1 MRARGERICRQAFP
15 LALAAVLV
23 GSVLDPGVTPVVQVD
38 DKAQHMAAFLALA
51 VLAVL
56 GNPRWSLGSR
66 VVPGLLLY
74 GLLIEAIQW
83 WLPWREFS
91 WLDWIADAA
100 GVLAG
105 VVVAQRVQAIAAA
118 GERS

>member
-1 MRARGERICRQAFP
+1 MSRGEQFCRRAFP
-15 LALAAVLV
+15 VALAVVLV
-23 GSVLDPGVTPVVQVD
+23 GSLLDLGATPAVEVD
-38 DKAQHMAAFLALA
+38 DKTQHVLAFLALA

-56 GNPRWSLGSR
+56 GNPRWPLAAR
-66 VVPGLLLY
+66 VIPGLLAY

-91 WLDWIADAA
+91 WLDWAADAA

-105 VVVAQRVQAIAAA
+105 ALAARRAQLMVAPEAHP
-118 GERS
+118 